1 MESSRRPAVERNSA
15 GSCGQRR
22 GRWRAAGLAQGGAL
36 GAALLGVSAAVPAPP
51 LAAPAPLDAAGRLE
65 LELTPVAGFD
75 GHLFSSYLYAT
86 TFFPDLGFEKWRA
99 LTLRQYGDPRGQ
111 VGLLVDHRDDL
122 FLKPDVKVIVEAND
136 FMGES
141 ELEHEL
147 ASAAV
152 HRFFPKIDWDFEKL
166 RALDEERLV
175 SLKFRVELD
184 GKPYRKLV
192 LPVRLH
198 PIHDCPFAL
207 TGLDS
212 ETLQGLPPPA
222 AGAGDGAGDGADGAA
237 SPVERGLEL
246 DQSWMFAAY
255 VNERHPLLV
264 DELVPALTRQG
275 FVRDLT
281 GYQAGRADEVHRQ
294 VLSIWKL
301 LRDRGIRY
309 SSVGT
314 LRASGHV
321 AWQHVRTI
329 EQSLAAAQA
338 NCVDGSVLMASLLI
352 AIGLDPFLVITPR
365 HCYLGFFLGAAQA
378 DGTREFSLLETT
390 LLGADVEP
398 ANVPPAALADFRRI
412 ARGAGSDD
420 ASAHE
425 EDPLIASYVAA
436 LLAGMQHWSEDQ
448 PHLQPMGFAAEFAAA
463 SEAGGEAEDG
473 DEAAG
478 EPPAPL
484 PPEPGYAWVKIAELR
499 AQGLG
504 SIRR

>member
-1 MESSRRPAVERNSA
+1 MDPSRRQAVERSVA
-15 GSCGQRR
+15 GSCGQHR

-36 GAALLGVSAAVPAPP
+36 GAALLGASAAVPAPP
-51 LAAPAPLDAAGRLE
+51 LAALPAIASAPPRSLVPGDPVE

-86 TFFPDLGFEKWRA
+86 TFFPDLGFEMWRE
-99 LTLRQYGDPRGQ
+99 LTLLQYGDPRGQ

-122 FLKPDVKVIVEAND
+122 YLTPDLKVIVEANE

-141 ELEHEL
+141 ELAHEL
-147 ASAAV
+147 AIASV

-166 RALDEERLV
+166 RALDEERLLT
-175 SLKFRVELD
+175 LKFRVELD
-184 GKPYRKLV
+184 GKPYRKLA

-207 TGLDS
+207 AGLDS
-212 ETLQGLPPPA
+212 DTLQGLPPPEEGDT
-222 AGAGDGAGDGADGAA
+222 AGEA
-237 SPVERGLEL
+237 PRGLEL

-264 DELVPALTRQG
+264 DELLPALTRQG
-275 FVRDLT
+275 FARDLT
-281 GYQAGRADEVHRQ
+281 GYQSGRADEVHRQ

-314 LRASGHV
+314 LRGSGHV

-329 EQSLAAAQA
+329 EQSLATAQA

-352 AIGLDPFLVITPR
+352 AIGLDPFLVITPS
-365 HCYLGFFLGAAQA
+365 HCYLGFFLGPAQE

-420 ASAHE
+420 ASPHA

-436 LLAGMQHWSEDQ
+436 LLAGMQHWSDDQ
-448 PHLQPMGFAAEFAAA
+448 PHLQPT
-463 SEAGGEAEDG
+463 
-473 DEAAG
+473 AG

-499 AQGLG
+499 AKGLG

>member
-1 MESSRRPAVERNSA
+1 MRASLAHGSPA
-15 GSCGQRR
+15 
-22 GRWRAAGLAQGGAL
+22 AA
-36 GAALLGVSAAVPAPP
+36 S
-51 LAAPAPLDAAGRLE
+51 PAPLDAADRLE

-86 TFFPDLGFEKWRA
+86 TFFPDLGFEQWRA

-122 FLKPDVKVIVEAND
+122 FLTPDVKVIVEAND

-166 RALDEERLV
+166 RALDEERLL
-175 SLKFRVELD
+175 SIKFRVELD

-212 ETLQGLPPPA
+212 ETLQGLPPPTEGASDA
-222 AGAGDGAGDGADGAA
+222 ADDGAGDGGGGAA
-237 SPVERGLEL
+237 NAVDRGLEL

-281 GYQAGRADEVHRQ
+281 GYQAGRSDEVHRQ

-314 LRASGHV
+314 LRGSGHV

-352 AIGLDPFLVITPR
+352 AIGLDPFLVITPS
-365 HCYLGFFLGAAQA
+365 HCYLGFFLGAAQP

-390 LLGADVEP
+390 LLGAEVAP

-448 PHLQPMGFAAEFAAA
+448 PHLQPTAAEP
-463 SEAGGEAEDG
+463 SE
-473 DEAAG
+473 
-478 EPPAPL
+478 PL

-499 AQGLG
+499 ARGLG